1 MVMVMVM
8 MVEMMAWAL
17 SLWVLLVKMHDA
29 CWVDHDDEGGR
40 FMVILVLLMVMVV
53 LMCCGCW
60 F

>member
-1 MVMVMVM
+1 M
-8 MVEMMAWAL
+8 MMMMEMMAWAL

-40 FMVILVLLMVMVV
+40 FMVILVILMVMVV